1 VNELEGKSFVVTGAN
16 TGIGRAT
23 VEALASRGASR
34 IVIASRSREKTQPVL
49 DDLAKRNPR
58 AELAFVPLELGDL
71 ASCARAADEILRHDK
86 PIDVLVDNAGIAGLQ
101 GLTKDGFELTFGTN
115 HLGPFVFTEKLL
127 PLVERAPQ
135 GRIVIVSS
143 VGHYRCKSIDW
154 AAQRKPTATW
164 SAMPEYSVSKLCNV
178 LYAKELARRL
188 STTRVTTY
196 SLHPGTVGSD
206 IWSRRLGVFAS
217 LIKPFMVTNEQG
229 ARTQIHCATDPGLS
243 KESGLYYDE
252 ERPKEPNQLAHD
264 VALQDELVRR
274 SREWAKPYL

>member
-1 VNELEGKSFVVTGAN
+1 MNDLEGKSFVVTGAN
-16 TGIGRAT
+16 TGLGRAT
-23 VEALASRGASR
+23 VEALAERGASR
-34 IVIASRSREKTQPVL
+34 IVVASRSREKTQPVL
-49 DDLAKRNPR
+49 DDLARRNPK
-58 AELAFVPLELGDL
+58 AEIAFVPLELGDL
-71 ASCARAADEILRHDK
+71 SSCARAADEILADDK
-86 PIDVLVDNAGIAGLQ
+86 PIDALIDNAGIAGLP
-101 GLTKDGFELTFGTN
+101 GLTKDGFELSFGTN

-127 PLVERAPQ
+127 PLLARSPQ

-154 AAQRKPTATW
+154 EAQRKPTATW

-188 STTRVTTY
+188 SSARVTTY

-206 IWSRRLGVFAS
+206 IWSRRLGVFAG
-217 LIKPFMVTNEQG
+217 LIKPFMISNEDG
-229 ARTQIHCATDPGLS
+229 ARTQLRCATDPALS

-252 ERPKEPNQLAHD
+252 ERPKEPNKLAHD

-274 SREWAKPYL
+274 SREWARPHL